1 MWPMKIEHGWH
12 SEQHPRF
19 ISNSVVFENFTNV
32 SSSLLLLILT
42 PEPDMESLNKFLRQ
56 TSFQSDKNQMQSQA
70 QRVLLQSTVSDYRYR
85 F

>member
-1 MWPMKIEHGWH
+1 
-12 SEQHPRF
+12 
-19 ISNSVVFENFTNV
+19 
-32 SSSLLLLILT
+32 
-42 PEPDMESLNKFLRQ
+42 MESLNKFLRQ